1 MDTKKLRQSASCQP
15 VYKICTLIT
24 NFQYFGKNQLY
35 LKQLHKYCTEK
46 VAFIGLD
53 YSYHIN
59 NNSSFF
65 THA

>member
-1 MDTKKLRQSASCQP
+1 M
-15 VYKICTLIT
+15 

-65 THA
+65 YTCLAKFSILEQKIQ